1 LPTLA
6 VSAIFLAEKH
16 SARPMLAF
24 PNRQVTQMTLRIL
37 ALSTLLILCVACGG
51 QSGEGSGES
60 TADAGGAVGGPNT
73 THDEPGG
80 QTLPRTIQPEA
91 GETHFGPLRM
101 LTDGGE
107 NAEAYFSFDGTQLS
121 FQSTHGNHECDQI
134 FTIGVDGSEQRMVS
148 TGKGRTTCAY
158 FLPGDDRIVYASTHH
173 HDEAC
178 PEPPD
183 MSQGYVWAPD
193 GSDLQQLTEEWGYD
207 AEATVSPKGDKIVF
221 TSMRDGDLEIYT
233 MNIDGSDVRR
243 LTDELGYD
251 GGPFFSRDGTKIVYR
266 AHHPESPEDI
276 ADYKRLLAQDR
287 IRPSKLEVFV
297 MDADGG
303 NKRQVTDLGA
313 ATFAPYFHPS
323 GEKIIFSSNYPER
336 GREFDLYLVNVDGT
350 GLERVTHSGE
360 FDGFPMWGP
369 DGETFVFASNRHN
382 SRRGETNIF
391 VTRWKD

>member
-1 LPTLA
+1 M
-6 VSAIFLAEKH
+6 
-16 SARPMLAF
+16 RPRAAF
-24 PNRQVTQMTLRIL
+24 SIRQVYEMTMRIL
-37 ALSTLLILCVACGG
+37 VLPILLVLCIACGG
-51 QSGEGSGES
+51 QSGESASKQPEPNPS
-60 TADAGGAVGGPNT
+60 PVPNT
-73 THDEPGG
+73 THDEVGG

-121 FQSTHGNHECDQI
+121 FQSTHGDYSCDQI
-134 FTIGVDGSEQRMVS
+134 FTIGVDGSEQRLVS

-158 FLPGDDRIVYASTHH
+158 FMPGDDRIVYASTHH

-183 MSQGYVWAPD
+183 MSQGYVWALYPTFDLFTAKPD
-193 GSDLQQLTEEWGYD
+193 GSDLKQLTDEWGYD
-207 AEATVSPKGDKIVF
+207 AEATVSRQGDKIVF
-221 TSMRDGDLEIYT
+221 TSMRDGDLEIYS

-243 LTDELGYD
+243 LTDTVGYD
-251 GGPFFSRDGTKIVYR
+251 GGPFFSPDGKKIVYR
-266 AHHPESPEDI
+266 AHHPQTPEDI

-297 MDADGG
+297 MDVDGK

-313 ATFAPYFHPS
+313 ATFAPFFHPS
-323 GEKIIFSSNYPER
+323 GSKIIFSTNHPDK
-336 GREFDLYLVNVDGT
+336 GREFDLYLIDVDGT
-350 GLERVTHSGE
+350 GLERVTYSGE

-369 DGETFVFASNRHN
+369 DGKTFVFASNRHN
-382 SRRGETNIF
+382 SRRGETNVF
-391 VTRWKD
+391 VTRWRD